1 MDHTM
6 ITRLWYGGD
15 VPLHY
20 LYANEVGRIIGET
33 SLLGHA
39 KRAMH
44 TCTVY
49 PRPGES
55 VNLGIYISCES
66 AKGMIEHY
74 WSQKDNVVDSSNN
87 ILGSNT

>member
-1 MDHTM
+1 MLS
-6 ITRLWYGGD
+6 RQWYGGD

-49 PRPGES
+49 PKPGES
-55 VNLGIYISCES
+55 VSLGIYISCEA

-74 WSQKDNVVDSSNN
+74 WLSKDNTLDNVDNFILESSK
-87 ILGSNT
+87 